1 MTEKKIFASRI
12 DADLFKKLKHL
23 SVDADSSLEYLLEE
37 AVKDLLTKY
46 EKKVKDKTKRET
58 S

>member
-1 MTEKKIFASRI
+1 MSEKKMFASSI

-23 SVDADSSLEYLLEE
+23 SIDADFSIEYLLEE
-37 AVKDLLTKY
+37 AVKDLL
-46 EKKVKDKTKRET
+46 KKHERLKDKTKRET